1 MRGGAG
7 RRRAWRLEALGE
19 PAPLEVRP
27 PTTAF
32 VGREREL
39 AQLRDALA
47 AARREQA
54 VRLLAVVGPPG
65 IGKSRLAHEASA
77 DLDALVVSGR
87 CLSYGEGL
95 AYRPLAE
102 IVGQL
107 GDVEPLLAGDE
118 QADVIH
124 RRVLAATGQSDE
136 PAKAEETA
144 WAVRRLFEAAARER
158 PLVVVIDDVHW
169 AEPALLDLVDY
180 LIAFSSGAAILLVCL
195 GRPELLERR
204 PSWAAPQRSAAV
216 LGLDALDEIDAL
228 ALVARL
234 GAQGLAARRMVERA
248 DGNPLFLEQLVAI
261 GAEGELPPTVE
272 AVLAARLDQ
281 LGAGRARAAR
291 ARRGRGAAASA
302 AARSRRSGDDDLTA
316 PLTALVRRQ
325 LIHPERPTRAT
336 TASASP
342 TRCSARSP
350 TAACPS
356 AAARTSTSG
365 WPAGCRARPT
375 PRTRSSATTSSAPAP
390 TAPSSGSRA
399 RRRSSPRRC
408 SGSRAPPGA
417 RCGAAT
423 RRPAR
428 PCSSAPSR

>member
-1 MRGGAG
+1 M
-7 RRRAWRLEALGE
+7 
-19 PAPLEVRP
+19 
-27 PTTAF
+27 
-32 VGREREL
+32 
-39 AQLRDALA
+39 
-47 AARREQA
+47 
-54 VRLLAVVGPPG
+54 
-65 IGKSRLAHEASA
+65 
-77 DLDALVVSGR
+77 VSGR

-124 RRVLAATGQSDE
+124 RHLLAATGQSDE

-158 PLVVVIDDVHW
+158 PLVVVIDDAHW

-281 LGAGRARAAR
+281 LGAGRAHAAR
-291 ARRGRGAAASA
+291 ARRGRGQELPPRRARGAAA
-302 AARSRRSGDDDLTA
+302 
-316 PLTALVRRQ
+316 
-325 LIHPERPTRAT
+325 T
-336 TASASP
+336 T
-342 TRCSARSP
+342 T
-350 TAACPS
+350 
-356 AAARTSTSG
+356 
-365 WPAGCRARPT
+365 
-375 PRTRSSATTSSAPAP
+375 
-390 TAPSSGSRA
+390 
-399 RRRSSPRRC
+399 
-408 SGSRAPPGA
+408 
-417 RCGAAT
+417 
-423 RRPAR
+423 
-428 PCSSAPSR
+428 